1 MSVERKELVDRL
13 KDSHSTTRDVVDG
26 VDSEFPVHTDTGWTV
41 RDILGHID
49 AWDIQAAK
57 SLRAFGMGNEH
68 SVGDLDEEA
77 FNQQEYRRLRELDP
91 QQSHAAWEGARDEF
105 ITAVEQL
112 PDELGAGVLLYPWGE
127 RGSLAQ
133 LVDEMIEHDVE
144 HRDELI
150 EAIRAAGGPV
160 A

>member
-1 MSVERKELVDRL
+1 MSVERKALVDRL
-13 KDSHSTTRDVVDG
+13 QESHSTTRDVVDG

-41 RDILGHID
+41 RDILGHIG

-57 SLRAFGMGNEH
+57 SLRAFGKGNEH
-68 SVGDLDEEA
+68 SLGDQDDEA
-77 FNQQEYRRLRELDP
+77 FNQQQYRRLRELDP
-91 QQSHAAWEGARDEF
+91 QRSHAAWEGARDEL
-105 ITAVEQL
+105 IAAVEKL
-112 PDELGAGVLLYPWGE
+112 PDELGAGVLLYPWGD

-150 EAIRAAGGPV
+150 GAISAAGGPV